1 MAQRPSSVRLSVNFC
16 ANRFF
21 SQANG
26 RIATR
31 LAHDGLQVSVH
42 SVLKV
47 KVKGHVI
54 RALFW
59 ILGMSYSVTDG
70 LIGIS
75 IYAVKIF
82 SISVSPTRGQS

>member
-1 MAQRPSSVRLSVNFC
+1 MQWRGVRRLSVCLSVNFC

-26 RIATR
+26 RIATK

-42 SVLKV
+42 GVLKVKV
-47 KVKGHVI
+47 KVKGHVT

-59 ILGMSYSVTDG
+59 ILGMSYSVIDG
-70 LIGIS
+70 L
-75 IYAVKIF
+75 VF
-82 SISVSPTRGQS
+82 SNTERRL